1 VEEIYDAA
9 DQAMRLSLERSEL
22 LAPLLRDSRCEIR
35 YWGFQG
41 LLYQAVLGKRIDPN
55 LTSAGLKDESPIN
68 QALAAE
74 ILARY
79 GSEDDR
85 QVGIESLKKI
95 IIDDA
100 SSLFDKLQA
109 INGLDFLELKTPE
122 MNEFLARVQAK
133 DTRQPARYQAY
144 LGDMVKRLQSHISK

>member
-9 DQAMRLSLERSEL
+9 DQAMRLSLERPEL
-22 LAPLLRDSRCEIR
+22 LLPLLNHKRREIR
-35 YWGFQG
+35 YWGYQG